1 MKSVFK
7 VAVMIP
13 RIGYGQEQL
22 LLGIYRYARPLKPW
36 DFLTLDMGVPAY
48 ENARNWKPDGI
59 IGFALRKE
67 LAQAAKAIGVPFV
80 NIYGSTPLCKLPQVG
95 YNDRSMGN
103 LAAAH
108 FLENGFEH
116 FAYFGLS
123 NDPGSVSRGKAFM
136 ESLGKHGAAVDF
148 FDPEKD
154 YPDVKIDGTLID
166 AIDQKLHG
174 WLSTLPR
181 PVAVFCCDD
190 LRAMMVSDACR
201 HLNYHVPDE
210 IAILGVGDHH
220 LTCFESFP
228 PLSSIRTPW
237 EKAGYMAA
245 EMLEQLIR
253 GKPLKE
259 SAIYLEPEGIAVR
272 QSTDTMAI
280 QDRRIAAAVRYIREN
295 AHRQIDVAD
304 VAKFSGMNRRYLERR
319 FHHFLNRSPFQEI
332 RRVQIDLAQTL
343 LRETNQTVEA
353 IAEQTGFGGR
363 TRLAVEFSKKT
374 GQSPAAYRKQFRIR

>member
-1 MKSVFK
+1 
-7 VAVMIP
+7 
-13 RIGYGQEQL
+13 
-22 LLGIYRYARPLKPW
+22 
-36 DFLTLDMGVPAY
+36 
-48 ENARNWKPDGI
+48 
-59 IGFALRKE
+59 LRKE

-80 NIYGSTPLCKLPQVG
+80 NIYGSTPLSKLPQVG
-95 YNDRSMGN
+95 YSDQSIGR

-136 ESLGKHGAAVDF
+136 ESVSKHGAAVDF
-148 FDPEKD
+148 FDPDKS
-154 YPDVKIDGTLID
+154 YPDVKIEGALVYEEDP
-166 AIDQKLHG
+166 KLHG
-174 WLSTLPR
+174 WLSLLPK

-201 HLNYHVPDE
+201 HLKYHVPDE
-210 IAILGVGDHH
+210 VAILGVGDHH

-228 PLSSIRTPW
+228 PLSSIRTPL
-237 EKAGYMAA
+237 EKAGYMAS

-253 GKPLKE
+253 GKPLKQ
-259 SAIYLEPEGIAVR
+259 SAVYLEPEGIAVR

-280 QDRRIAAAVRYIREN
+280 QDRKVAAAVRYIREN
-295 AHRQIDVAD
+295 AHDQIDVGD
-304 VAKFSGMNRRYLERR
+304 VAKFAGLNRRYLERR
-319 FHHFLNRSPFQEI
+319 FHHFLGRSPFQEI
-332 RRVQIDLAQTL
+332 RRVQIERAQVL

-353 IAEQTGFGGR
+353 IAEQTGFSSR

-374 GQSPAAYRKQFRIR
+374 GQSPAAYRKQFRVR

>member
-1 MKSVFK
+1 MKSAFK
-7 VAVMIP
+7 VAVMLP
-13 RIGYGQEQL
+13 RIGYGQDQL

-36 DFLTLDMGVPAY
+36 DFLTLNMDLPAY

-67 LAQAAKAIGVPFV
+67 LAQAAKAIGVPFI
-80 NIYGSTPLCKLPQVG
+80 NIYGSSPFCKLPQIG

-108 FLENGFEH
+108 FLMNGFEH
-116 FAYFGLS
+116 FAYFGLPS
-123 NDPGSVSRGKAFM
+123 DPGSQSRGKSFVEA
-136 ESLGKHGAAVDF
+136 LGKYGTSVDF
-148 FDPEKD
+148 FDPGKI
-154 YPDVKIDGTLID
+154 YPEVKIEGTLIYEED
-166 AIDQKLHG
+166 SKLHG
-174 WLSTLPR
+174 WLSTLSR
-181 PVAVFCCDD
+181 PVAIFCCDD

-210 IAILGVGDHH
+210 VAILGVGDHH

-228 PLSSIRTPW
+228 PLSSIRTPL
-237 EKAGYMAA
+237 EKAGYIAA

-253 GKPLKE
+253 GKALKQ
-259 SAIYLEPEGIAVR
+259 STVYLEPEGIAIR

-280 QDRRIAAAVRYIREN
+280 QDRKVAAAVRYIREN
-295 AHRQIDVAD
+295 AHSQICVAD
-304 VAKFSGMNRRYLERR
+304 VAKFAGMNRRYLERR

-332 RRVQIDLAQTL
+332 RRVQIDRAQTL

-353 IAEQTGFGGR
+353 IAEQTGFSSR

-374 GQSPAAYRKQFRIR
+374 GQPPASYRKQFRVR

>member
-80 NIYGSTPLCKLPQVG
+80 NIYGSTPLSKLPQVG
-95 YNDRSMGN
+95 YSDRSIGR

-116 FAYFGLS
+116 FAYFGLAS
-123 NDPGSVSRGKAFM
+123 DPGSQSRGKSFVEA
-136 ESLGKHGAAVDF
+136 LGNHEAAIDF
-148 FDPEKD
+148 FDSNKD
-154 YPDVKIDGTLID
+154 YPDVAIEGTLID
-166 AIDQKLHG
+166 DIDPKLHG

-181 PVAVFCCDD
+181 PTAVFCCDD

-201 HLNYHVPDE
+201 HLKYHVPDE
-210 IAILGVGDHH
+210 VAILGVGDYQ

-228 PLSSIRTPW
+228 PLSSIRMPL
-237 EKAGYMAA
+237 EKAGYIAA

-253 GKPLKE
+253 GKKLKQ
-259 SAIYLEPEGIAVR
+259 SAVYLEPEGIAVR

-280 QDRRIAAAVRYIREN
+280 QDRKVAAAVRYIREN
-295 AHRQIDVAD
+295 AHNQIDVGD
-304 VAKFSGMNRRYLERR
+304 VAKFAGLNRRYLERR
-319 FHHFLNRSPFQEI
+319 FHHFLGRSPFQEI
-332 RRVQIDLAQTL
+332 RRVQIERAQAL

-353 IAEQTGFGGR
+353 IAEQTGFSSR

-374 GQSPAAYRKQFRIR
+374 GQSPSAYRKQFRVR